1 MTFIDAFKKYKERIE
16 TLDYNKEAIDFE
28 TIERLKKERN
38 EVERKARQLFNY

>member
-16 TLDYNKEAIDFE
+16 TLDYNKEINFE